1 MYRFNSAAA
10 DERHLRSHDGH
21 ELYIGIERK
30 IRHIEDRLTDVF
42 QIETSFGHDR
52 SIRLNDPGS
61 HTFGKLGRSVSDVNL
76 ATRDIVFT
84 AVQ

>member
-30 IRHIEDRLTDVF
+30 IR
-42 QIETSFGHDR
+42 Q
-52 SIRLNDPGS
+52 
-61 HTFGKLGRSVSDVNL
+61 
-76 ATRDIVFT
+76 
-84 AVQ
+84 